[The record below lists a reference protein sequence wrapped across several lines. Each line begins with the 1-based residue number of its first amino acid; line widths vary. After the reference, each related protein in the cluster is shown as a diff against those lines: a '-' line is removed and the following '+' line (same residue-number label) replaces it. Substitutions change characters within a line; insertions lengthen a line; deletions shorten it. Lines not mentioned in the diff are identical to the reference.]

1 MHLMLYAAKS
11 ITCFV
16 LGSLAV
22 HDIRSRRL
30 PTRAVLLV
38 ACLYWVDAAVAGA
51 SVASLAAHLAAGT
64 TAFAL
69 FAVLFHCGWM
79 GGGDVKLAA
88 AVFLWA
94 GPAFAWPVFFIVS
107 TCGLVLA
114 LSALVIE
121 RCRDN
126 ATRAAFSSGQ
136 PRSKRGVPYGVP
148 LALGGMAAIWLP
160 VLNSL

>member
-1 MHLMLYAAKS
+1 MACVAL
-11 ITCFV
+11 T
-16 LGSLAV
+16 SLAV
-22 HDIRSRRL
+22 QDVRSRCL
-30 PTRAVLLV
+30 STRAVLLV
-38 ACLYWVDAAVAGA
+38 VILYWVDAEVAGA
-51 SVASLAAHLAAGT
+51 SVASLAAHLAAAT

-69 FAVLFHCGWM
+69 FAVLFRGGWM

-107 TCGLVLA
+107 ICGLVLA
-114 LSALVIE
+114 LSTLVIE

-126 ATRAAFSSGQ
+126 ATRVARSPVQ
-136 PRSKRGVPYGVP
+136 PRSKLGVPYGVP
-148 LALGGMAAIWLP
+148 LALGGMAAIWFP